1 MKHDVGKEEKKKKE
15 NIITSACS
23 AMPSPPSFVPFSDC
37 LSVLDCVLQGYSS
50 SLVSL
55 HVLPLPFSSHLV
67 VFASLLSL
75 CAFHT
80 QTVFLSC
87 AERWPETDTE
97 GPNSEMCVY
106 TLSMFSWVT
115 LIMMIHNPGC
125 LVSWSTHQARGS
137 PRPDHIISW
146 LEVPLINQSF

>member
-1 MKHDVGKEEKKKKE
+1 MQCHPPLL
-15 NIITSACS
+15 S
-23 AMPSPPSFVPFSDC
+23 SPFPI
-37 LSVLDCVLQGYSS
+37 
-50 SLVSL
+50 VSL
-55 HVLPLPFSSHLV
+55 SWTGFYRDILLPLFLYMCCLYLSP
-67 VFASLLSL
+67 AILLSL
-75 CAFHT
+75 P
-80 QTVFLSC
+80 VFCRFVLSTLRQFSC
-87 AERWPETDTE
+87 PVLSAGPRPDTE